1 MMKLKIREAVLSDY
15 IDVSKLVL
23 EVHKLHVKN
32 RPDVYV
38 DTNTPLEKEYFIELL
53 SANDTK
59 LFVVEDTNNE
69 ELVAYSIVKII
80 APRSIQIL
88 IPSKVAFID
97 DFCVKAN
104 YKQKGIGKKL
114 FNHIVEYVKSEECSS
129 LQLVVWEFN
138 KDAISFYEKL
148 GMVTR
153 NRRMELNF

>member
-1 MMKLKIREAVLSDY
+1 MKLKIREAVLSDY

-38 DTNTPLEKEYFIELL
+38 DTNTLLEKEYFIELL

-69 ELVAYSIVKII
+69 ELVAYSIVKVI

-88 IPSKVAFID
+88 VPAKVAFID
-97 DFCVKAN
+97 DFCVKSSS
-104 YKQKGIGKKL
+104 QGTGIGKLL
-114 FNHIVEYVKSEECSS
+114 FNHIVDYAKSEGASS
-129 LQLVVWEFN
+129 MQLTVSEFN
-138 KDAISFYEKL
+138 KKAVKFYEAL
-148 GMVTR
+148 GMSTR
-153 NRRMELNF
+153 NKKMELKL